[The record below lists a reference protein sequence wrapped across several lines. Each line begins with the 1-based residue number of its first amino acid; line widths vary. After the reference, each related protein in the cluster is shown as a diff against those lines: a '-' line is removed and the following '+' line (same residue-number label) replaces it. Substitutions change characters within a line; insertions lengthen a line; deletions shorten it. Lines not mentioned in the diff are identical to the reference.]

1 MKTIGYAGK
10 EVSNPFGTWIPRRV
24 GVVAV
29 ALLWG
34 TGIGDGV
41 ADDHFR
47 ETISIT
53 EYSKK
58 IPYQIS
64 KSFDNLR
71 PKSENDGSANFYWCA
86 KSPVDQAA
94 VKINCSHYGKASAT
108 TGKPSIRIVYAGYS
122 GGTHAGICARTEFE
136 CANRIRR
143 VNGASVIYAGDFRRR
158 AIASLGSDFRV
169 DDTHMIV
176 ALQSSPNTRFADV
189 GENKEP
195 VVATLTT
202 ISAQRGSLGEPQVYT
217 MMLAGLGLMGF
228 VITRRQP

>member
-10 EVSNPFGTWIPRRV
+10 EVSNPFGTWILRWV
-24 GVVAV
+24 GVV

-34 TGIGDGV
+34 TGIGDGI

-58 IPYQIS
+58 IPYQES
-64 KSFDNLR
+64 KSFHNLR

-94 VKINCSHYGKASAT
+94 AKINCSHYGKASAT

-136 CANRIRR
+136 CANRI
-143 VNGASVIYAGDFRRR
+143 ASVIYAGDFRRR
-158 AIASLGSDFRV
+158 AIDSLGSDFRV

-228 VITRRQP
+228 VITRRLP